1 MTTALVF
8 DADTVS
14 SAAQRILTALDDAA
28 DALPGGTPLPARQIL
43 SAAGVAWDCEMAYVA
58 FLTAQLGIP
67 ESLGET
73 IPMTGV
79 NTWPMGNLTVWT
91 LTFEVGVIRK
101 VTTGMQGPRGTV
113 APPTVNYLGDL
124 TLLSSDVAVV
134 INAAETLVARNL
146 QPVPHDGNAAE
157 TEGGFHGVQFRF
169 TVEAFP
175 GPPLP

>member
-1 MTTALVF
+1 MTTALIF

-14 SAAQRILTALDDAA
+14 TAAQRIMQAVDDAA
-28 DALPGGTPLPARQIL
+28 DALPGATPLPDRQIL
-43 SAAGVAWDCEMAYVA
+43 SSAGVAWDCEMAYVA

-67 ESLGET
+67 EALGES
-73 IPMTGV
+73 IPLTGV
-79 NTWPMGNLTVWT
+79 NTWPPGNLTVWT

-101 VTTGMQGPRGTV
+101 VTTGMQGPRGTQ

-124 TLLSSDVAVV
+124 TRLSSDVAVIV
-134 INAAETLVARNL
+134 NAAGTLVARNL
-146 QPVPHDGNAAE
+146 QPVPHEGNAAE
-157 TEGGFHGVQFRF
+157 SEGGFHGTQFRL